1 VPDPRG
7 GEVAFVEGICTD
19 SYENEHLVV
28 RNLRTGAQ
36 WSIGVDAKVCHSFS
50 PPAWNPSG
58 TRLVFAYAPS
68 LVTSSTDEPG
78 LGEGGCLA
86 PAAGAL
92 VTVAAGA
99 SSSTTAWHHARAD
112 SGCSY
117 STAVFDAWGVAA
129 VETCGSNSLGDAY
142 LVQLTSSLE
151 RVALY
156 VLAPGSNPS
165 TLSASPSGALV
176 LIDEYESTGGGN
188 SGVPEDTVVPAG
200 MQPGPYIWVETFD
213 GKGLH
218 VIRRWGNIFVNLWGI
233 TW

>member
-1 VPDPRG
+1 V
-7 GEVAFVEGICTD
+7 CTD

-36 WSIGVDAKVCHSFS
+36 WSIGADAKVCHSLS

-78 LGEGGCLA
+78 LGEEGCLA

-92 VTVAAGA
+92 VTVASNT
-99 SSSTTAWHHARAD
+99 SSSTTTWNLARAD

-117 STAVFDAWGVAA
+117 NTAVFDAWGVAA
-129 VETCGSNSLGDAY
+129 VEICGSNGLGNAY
-142 LVQLTSSLE
+142 LVQLTSSLK
-151 RVALY
+151 RFARFP
-156 VLAPGSNPS
+156 LAPGSNP
-165 TLSASPSGALV
+165 TTPSASPNGALV
-176 LIDEYESTGGGN
+176 LIDEYESTPGGN
-188 SGVPEDTVVPAG
+188 SGVPEDTVVPVG
-200 MQPGPYIWVETFD
+200 MQPGPYIWVDTFS
-213 GKGLH
+213 GRGLH
-218 VIRRWGNIFVNLWGI
+218 VVRRWGNISVNLWGI